1 MYGGT
6 TIYNYLD
13 ADTREAGTCVGEP
26 GTGPRHKAPGLIPG
40 AENSIEFLIQNP
52 VIRFVKSMSE
62 K

>member
-40 AENSIEFLIQNP
+40 AENSIEF
-52 VIRFVKSMSE
+52 
-62 K
+62 